1 MKNSQHASRRTNR
14 WLIVLALVATAP
26 ALAQNAFETGDLYE
40 ERDCVI
46 WPHRVVDVSTVV
58 PGLLDSVSVERSDE
72 VEAGQA
78 MARLESSA
86 ERASLELAEAWAS
99 LESEILT
106 EQTAGALDQR
116 REERISRLYVNR
128 AVALDHKDEA
138 ETKVRL
144 AGLRLRQANEKRWI
158 RELDAS
164 KAKAFLERR
173 IVRAAISGVVVERF
187 RNAGE
192 YVENQPIVRIASLHP
207 LRVETIVPMD
217 LFGRVEKGMRAE
229 VRAEHDPETVHR
241 ATVSVVDRIGDAAS
255 GTFGV
260 RFALANPDRSIPAG
274 LKCRLRFVPEAQ
286 PASREEDQS
295 TETAALP
302 GEPDAA
308 PIAKETEPTPAQPGD
323 AIAMDAFDG

>member
-1 MKNSQHASRRTNR
+1 MNISKHTSRRTDR
-14 WLIVLALVATAP
+14 CLIVLALVTTTP
-26 ALAQNAFETGDLYE
+26 ALAQDAFETGDLYE

-58 PGLLDSVSVERSDE
+58 PGLIDSVSVERSDE

-78 MARLESSA
+78 IARLESSV

-106 EQTAGALDQR
+106 EQTAGALDR
-116 REERISRLYVNR
+116 RRKERIGQLYVNR

-138 ETKVRL
+138 DTKVRL
-144 AGLRLRQANEKRWI
+144 ASLRLRQANEKRWI

-173 IVRAAISGVVVERF
+173 IVRAPISGVVVERF
-187 RNAGE
+187 RSAGE
-192 YVENQPIVRIASLHP
+192 YVENQPIARIASLHP
-207 LRVETIVPMD
+207 LRVETIMPMD
-217 LFGRVEKGMRAE
+217 LFGRVDKGMRAE
-229 VRAEHDPETVHR
+229 VRAEHDPDTVHR
-241 ATVSVVDRIGDAAS
+241 ATVNVVDRIGDAAS

-260 RFALANPDRSIPAG
+260 RFALPNPDRHIPAG
-274 LKCRLRFVPEAQ
+274 LKCTLRFVPETQ
-286 PASREEDQS
+286 PASLEENQP

-302 GEPDAA
+302 GEPDAV
-308 PIAKETEPTPAQPGD
+308 PIAKETDPTSAQPGD